1 MTNVEIRKERTSMEL
16 LEKVLNDKNLFEAY
30 KQVYKNKG
38 ASGVDGVTVEELGK
52 YMYLHKEE
60 IKEQIRNRKY
70 KPSPVRRVYIP
81 KDNGDKRGLGIPT
94 VVDRLIQQA
103 IVQVLSPIYEQQFS
117 ETSYGFRPK
126 RSCEMAII
134 KLLEYFNDGY
144 TWIVDIDLQ
153 KFFDTVCHDK
163 LISIIMK
170 TIHDGELVSLIRK
183 YLVSGVMENG
193 VVSPTKVGTPQGGNL
208 SPLLSNIMLNELDK
222 ELEKRGLKFTRY
234 ADDCIIVVKS
244 EKAANRV
251 MESITKFIEKK
262 LGLKVNVEKSKVARP
277 NEIKYLGFGFY
288 YTKTGII
295 KPKPHL
301 KSIQKFERKL
311 KQLTIRSQS
320 ISMTERIIKL
330 NQVIRGWINYFKIT
344 DMYWEVKRITSHLN
358 RRLRCIIWKQWK
370 TCDNRIR
377 CLKKLGVYENKAKMC
392 AYSRKSYWFMSNQ
405 LSIKYALSNKRLK
418 QKGLILPLDH
428 YLKVH
433 ININ

>member
-1 MTNVEIRKERTSMEL
+1 MINVEIRKERTSMEL

-38 ASGVDGVTVEELGK
+38 ASGVDGVTVDELGY
-52 YMYLHKEE
+52 YMYQHKEE
-60 IKEQIRNRKY
+60 IKEQIRSRKY

-94 VVDRLIQQA
+94 VVDRVIQQA
-103 IVQVLSPIYEQQFS
+103 IVQVLSPIYEEQFS
-117 ETSYGFRPK
+117 ETSYGFRPN

-193 VVSPTKVGTPQGGNL
+193 IVSPTKVGTPQGGNL

-222 ELEKRGLKFTRY
+222 ELEKRGLRFTRY
-234 ADDCIIVVKS
+234 ADDCVIVVKS

-277 NEIKYLGFGFY
+277 HQIKYLGFGFY

-301 KSIQKFERKL
+301 KSIQKFKRKL
-311 KQLTIRSQS
+311 KQLTKRSLS
-320 ISMTERIIKL
+320 ISLDKRFVKL
-330 NQVIRGWINYFKIT
+330 NQVIRGWINYFRIA
-344 DMYWEVKRITSHLN
+344 DMKTHMQSITSHLN
-358 RRLRCIIWKQWK
+358 RRIRCIIWKQWK
-370 TCDNRIR
+370 VPNKRIESLR
-377 CLKKLGVYENKAKMC
+377 KLGCDEEQAKAI
-392 AYSRKSYWFMSNQ
+392 AYSRKKYWNTS
-405 LSIKYALSNKRLK
+405 LYISIFITNKRLK
-418 QKGLILPLDH
+418 QKGLIFPIEH
-428 YLKVH
+428 YQKVH
-433 ININ
+433 TVI

>member
-16 LEKVLNDKNLFEAY
+16 LEKVLNDNNLFKAY

-38 ASGVDGVTVEELGK
+38 ASGIDGVTIDELGH

-117 ETSYGFRPK
+117 ETSYGFRPN

-144 TWIVDIDLQ
+144 TWVVDIDLQ

-193 VVSPTKVGTPQGGNL
+193 VVSPTKIGTPQGGNL

-222 ELEKRGLKFTRY
+222 ELEKRGLRFTRY
-234 ADDCIIVVKS
+234 ADDCIIVVQS

-277 NEIKYLGFGFY
+277 NQIKYLGFGFY

-301 KSIQKFERKL
+301 KSIQKFKRKL
-311 KQLTIRSQS
+311 KQITKRSWS
-320 ISMTERIIKL
+320 LSLDERIIKL
-330 NQVIRGWINYFKIT
+330 NQVIRGWINYFRID
-344 DMYWEVKRITSHLN
+344 DMKAHMTSISEHLRRRI
-358 RRLRCIIWKQWK
+358 RCIIWKQWK
-370 TCDNRIR
+370 IPSKRI
-377 CLKKLGVYENKAKMC
+377 LALVKLGANIEQAKAI
-392 AYSRKSYWFMSNQ
+392 AFSRKSYWNTSMFIGIYITNE
-405 LSIKYALSNKRLK
+405 RLK
-418 QKGLILPLDH
+418 QKGLVSPLDH

-433 ININ
+433 TVI